1 MATERIR
8 RGVVKGTTR
17 LDLPPEGSGDF
28 IEIWTDLTEGQ
39 RSDIVDKSVR
49 TIAVLD
55 NGEQKTALDY
65 SKYKFVTA
73 ATYITAWNLIG
84 PDGAALVWPNN
95 ISLDKRIQILRELDR
110 ETIEAI
116 NDAIGAH
123 EEARAKNAQSGATS
137 GAPPS
142 PSAA

>member
-1 MATERIR
+1 MERIR
-8 RGVVKGTTR
+8 RGVIKATTR
-17 LDLPPEGSGDF
+17 LDLPPAGCGDF
-28 IEIWTDLTEGQ
+28 IEVWTDLTEGQ

-73 ATYITAWNLIG
+73 ATYITAWNLLG

-95 ISLDKRIQILRELDR
+95 VSLDKRIQILRDLDR
-110 ETIEAI
+110 GTIEAI
-116 NDAIGAH
+116 NDALAAH
-123 EEARAKNAQSGATS
+123 EDARTKNAQAGETS
-137 GAPPS
+137 GAPS
-142 PSAA
+142 LPSAS

>member
-1 MATERIR
+1 MAERIR
-8 RGVVKGTTR
+8 RGVVKQTTK
-17 LDLPPEGSGDF
+17 LDLPPEGCGDF
-28 IEIWTDLTEGQ
+28 IEVWTDLTEGQ

-73 ATYITAWNLIG
+73 ATYINAWNLIG

-95 ISLDKRIQILRELDR
+95 SSLDTRIKILRELDR
-110 ETIEAI
+110 DTIEAI
-116 NDAIGAH
+116 NDALGKH
-123 EEARAKNAQSGATS
+123 EESRAKNANGGGTS
-137 GAPPS
+137 GAPS
-142 PSAA
+142 LPSAD